1 MIFIQRDVQMS
12 GVSFYVQKSDMECIR
27 NRSEKMVEYE
37 QHWKYEQH
45 GQEIFCDKTE
55 RSKVYYDQNIRCG
68 VCLR

>member
-1 MIFIQRDVQMS
+1 
-12 GVSFYVQKSDMECIR
+12 MELKCIR